1 MKTALF
7 ICIKFKQETLVC
19 WMIGPS
25 LERRDQTLSSQ
36 HHDWCND
43 MKSRWLYDALELVCS
58 SAEIFVAALHLPFN
72 SELHLVTYLACSEI
86 FSRTKII
93 TGSAKCLSKFVCVRF
108 EIARVMNQ
116 RRSAPFFA
124 VSNVN
129 TCEFSGS
136 EQ

>member
-1 MKTALF
+1 
-7 ICIKFKQETLVC
+7 
-19 WMIGPS
+19 
-25 LERRDQTLSSQ
+25 
-36 HHDWCND
+36 
-43 MKSRWLYDALELVCS
+43 MKSRWLCDALELVLSS
-58 SAEIFVAALHLPFN
+58 SADIFVSALHLPFN
-72 SELHLVTYLACSEI
+72 SELHLATFIACSEI

-129 TCEFSGS
+129 TCELSGS
-136 EQ
+136 EQKKTASRLKTRKRNVIALPGWGKLQSISSWSHACEQELE